1 MFTFYYTS
9 FSMTKITRVLHFICW
24 YKTSLL
30 VVWQIRPKLP
40 KPCVS
45 LMTRSQMV
53 THDSRRNEHCAVER
67 KANTLSKLLEN
78 SLKTNYYHCFCC
90 THSLHG
96 NGRRQRLLFTRVY
109 ISLKSNLADSAR
121 CLAVSNLRER
131 QRVQK
136 LFDHDIFR
144 DNMGAV

>member
-1 MFTFYYTS
+1 
-9 FSMTKITRVLHFICW
+9 
-24 YKTSLL
+24 
-30 VVWQIRPKLP
+30 
-40 KPCVS
+40 
-45 LMTRSQMV
+45 MTRSQMV

-90 THSLHG
+90 KHSLHG

-136 LFDHDIFR
+136 ESFLTSSGTTWAPCKKTIDDCDWIQENFFR
-144 DNMGAV
+144 YLIDT